1 MNNYYV
7 YILASGTGT
16 LYVGVTRDLVR
27 RVYEHKHK
35 LVPGFTARYGVD
47 RLVYFEHTH
56 DVAAAIAREKAIKG
70 WTRKR
75 KLALVAS
82 MNPEWKDLSDEI
94 GIAAGSR

>member
-7 YILASGTGT
+7 YVLASRTGT
-16 LYVGVTRDLVR
+16 LYIGMTRDLVR

-56 DVAAAIAREKAIKG
+56 DVAAAITREKTIKG

-82 MNPEWKDLSDEI
+82 VNPEWKDLAGDI
-94 GIAAGSR
+94 GLSAGGR